1 MNESIKTETIE
12 FFATAPKGIPPLL
25 VEELK
30 TFGAS
35 GVKETLA
42 GASFKGDLETA
53 YRACLWSRLANRILM
68 PIANIAA
75 GDPDELYLGVQ
86 SIPWEDHL
94 EPDGSLAVNFT
105 STRSKIT
112 HTHYGALKV
121 KDAIVDRFSGKYGVR
136 PSVALK
142 NPDIRIHVYLL
153 RNKATVSLDLSGESL
168 HMRGYR
174 KDGREA
180 PLKENLAAAILIR
193 AGWFEVVRA
202 GGGLIDPMC
211 GSGTIPI
218 EAALMAADVAP
229 GRLRRYFG
237 FFNWKGHQEEI
248 WKKLVQEAEQR
259 AIAGMEILT
268 PIIGYDSDRKAVRA
282 AHSNLERAG
291 LEGRVHFERRELADL
306 KPHPAIGSRS
316 GIVVVNPPYGE
327 RMGDRKAI
335 GELYESLGQRLRNHF
350 KGWKASVLLTEET
363 DPGKRIG
370 IRARKIHTFY
380 NGAIKCKLLNFDVE
394 PERYFDPDQTAL
406 SRPTGP
412 RLNPNTR
419 PEIRMFENRIRKNLR
434 RLKNRLKREN
444 IHCYRLYDRDLPEY
458 AVAIDRYEDFLH
470 VQEYEAPRSVDP
482 RKAKERLND
491 ILVKLPEILEIPK
504 NQVFLKVRSHQ
515 RGDSQYPKL
524 GSERVFHQVR
534 EGGLKFLVNFVD
546 YLDTGLF
553 LDHRTTRQ
561 IIGEMVRGKSF
572 LNLFSYTG
580 TATVYA
586 AKGGAKSTVSV
597 DTSETYLDWARRNLA
612 LNGYAEYRHTFV
624 QADCL
629 SWMDAENRKYDVIY
643 LDPPT
648 FSNSKKLKRDF
659 EVQRDHV
666 ELIRRAVRLLDKN
679 GVLIFANNFRRFRLD
694 SAALNHLKIVD
705 MTRETLPFDF
715 YRSPGIHHCW
725 EIMRKHTTVTHRA
738 ERVP

>member
-1 MNESIKTETIE
+1 MKTGTSD

-25 VEELK
+25 VKELR
-30 TFGAS
+30 TFGARE
-35 GVKETLA
+35 VRETTA

-68 PIANIAA
+68 PIATIAA
-75 GDPDELYLGVQ
+75 GDPDELYLGVN

-94 EPDGSLAVNFT
+94 EPAGSLAVKFT
-105 STRSKIT
+105 SIRSKIT
-112 HTHYGALKV
+112 HTHYGALRV
-121 KDAIVDRFSGKYGVR
+121 KDAVVDRFSSKYGVR

-142 NPDIRIHVYLL
+142 NPDIRIHVYVL

-168 HMRGYR
+168 HLRGYR
-174 KDGREA
+174 EVGLKA

-193 AGWFEVVRA
+193 SGWLETVSA

-211 GSGTIPI
+211 GSGTLPI

-229 GRLRRYFG
+229 GRLRGYFG
-237 FFNWKGHQEEI
+237 FFKWKGHREET
-248 WKKLVQEAEQR
+248 WKRLVQEAEEK
-259 AIAGMEILT
+259 ATTGMGKLP
-268 PIIGYDSDRKAVRA
+268 PIIGYDSDRKAVRV
-282 AHSNLERAG
+282 AHGNLERAG
-291 LEGRVHFERRELADL
+291 FKGRVHFERRELADL

-316 GIVVVNPPYGE
+316 GLVVVNPPYGE

-350 KGWKASVLLTEET
+350 QGWKASVLTVEL

-370 IRARKIHTFY
+370 VRARKIHTFY

-394 PERYFDPDQTAL
+394 PERYLDPDQKAPL
-406 SRPTGP
+406 RPTG
-412 RLNPNTR
+412 LNLDSNTR
-419 PEIRMFENRIRKNLR
+419 PEIGMFENRIRKNLR
-434 RLKNRLKREN
+434 RLKNRLKRGN

-458 AVAIDRYEDFLH
+458 AVAVDRYEDFLH
-470 VQEYEAPRSVDP
+470 VQEYKAPAGVDP
-482 RKAKERLND
+482 RKARDRLND

-504 NQVFLKVRSHQ
+504 DQVFLKVRSHQ
-515 RGDSQYPKL
+515 RGAGQYPRL
-524 GSERVFHQVR
+524 GSERVFHPVR
-534 EGGLKFLVNFVD
+534 EGGLTFLVNFVD

-553 LDHRTTRQ
+553 LDHRITRRM
-561 IIGEMVRGKSF
+561 IGGMIRGKSF
-572 LNLFSYTG
+572 LNLFAYTG

-586 AKGGAKSTVSV
+586 ANGGAKSTVSV
-597 DTSETYLDWARRNLA
+597 DASETYLDWARRNLA
-612 LNGYAEYRHTFV
+612 LNGYDENRHTLV

-629 SWMDAENRKYDVIY
+629 TWMNEEKRKYDVIY

-666 ELIRRAVRLLDKN
+666 ELIKGAVRLLDRD
-679 GVLIFANNFRRFRLD
+679 GLLIFANNFRRFRID
-694 SAALNHLKIVD
+694 SEALSHLKIEDV
-705 MTRETLPFDF
+705 TRETLPFDY

-725 EIMRKHTTVTHRA
+725 EIMKKHATVPR
-738 ERVP
+738 RVGHVP